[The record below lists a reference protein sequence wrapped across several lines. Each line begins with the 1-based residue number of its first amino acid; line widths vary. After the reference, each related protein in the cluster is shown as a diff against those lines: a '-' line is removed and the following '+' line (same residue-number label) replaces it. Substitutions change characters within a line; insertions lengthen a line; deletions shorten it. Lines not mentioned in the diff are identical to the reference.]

1 MLDNA
6 TFVDG
11 SIDPAAQASFD
22 GDHTLTWNLPAIAP
36 GGDAYLHY
44 RVTVNAD
51 QWNQTLTNTATPG
64 PGGEC
69 LSLEAA
75 QLAAFDSCSTTT
87 GTPSYTLLAVHK
99 SDQETGESLPGAEFT
114 LYQDNAPY
122 ADPSNPQVGAE
133 DEQVGTATSGAD
145 GVAQFAAKLQ
155 KGHFLVE
162 ETAPPAGYADPLA
175 GKVQAVVV
183 DETNY
188 VANEYMSAI
197 EFQDPATGSVELLS
211 KTQLEQDPLTGDW
224 VPSDGYVDYGDQVK
238 YVISVKATGPQRH
251 HDLRVTDYVPGYD
264 PADVTSTDKAT
275 LVAGSPQCTGDLTGC
290 AVSVGADN
298 QITFDAGTVTDATGT
313 AEFVVTFPQL
323 PTRTRLRRQRVLH
336 HHLVERGRPGLARRR
351 PHRPARRDRLPA
363 GGPPAELQRGHHAG
377 DRGAAPAAAEPRRAT
392 PNPPNHAAQRAAPPG
407 RTHPAQRAAQHRRT
421 RRLAAHRSTGPDR
434 PRRPAPRRRTP
445 PPPTHLTSRAP
456 GARSP
461 AGPPGGSRVRPR
473 GRTRLLAVPLA
484 SSDPSVRPPAES
496 GGRGGADSAVS
507 AERAAGMPALAAD
520 RLDRRRGPSAY
531 GAPVGGAAAGAGRR
545 SISRHRGCRAGSI
558 VAAR

>member
-1 MLDNA
+1 M
-6 TFVDG
+6 G
-11 SIDPAAQASFD
+11 SAWP
-22 GDHTLTWNLPAIAP
+22 W
-36 GGDAYLHY
+36 
-44 RVTVNAD
+44 VTGWV
-51 QWNQTLTNTATPG
+51 T
-64 PGGEC
+64 
-69 LSLEAA
+69 S
-75 QLAAFDSCSTTT
+75 LAAFDSCSTTT
-87 GTPSYTLLAVHK
+87 STPSYTLLAVHK

-323 PTRTRLRRQRVLH
+323 PHEPGLRRQRVLH

-363 GGPPAELQRGHHAG
+363 RWTTELELQRGHHAG
-377 DRGAAPAAAEPRRAT
+377 DRGRAPGPDHARHAEPAD
-392 PNPPNHAAQRAAPPG
+392 HAAQRAAPQGGPTPPSTLPDAG
-407 RTHPAQRAAQHRRT
+407 GPAGWLPIAALGLIGLGALL
-421 RRLAAHRSTGPDR
+421 LAGE
-434 PRRPAPRRRTP
+434 RRR
-445 PPPTHLTSRAP
+445 
-456 GARSP
+456 
-461 AGPPGGSRVRPR
+461 
-473 GRTRLLAVPLA
+473 
-484 SSDPSVRPPAES
+484 
-496 GGRGGADSAVS
+496 
-507 AERAAGMPALAAD
+507 
-520 RLDRRRGPSAY
+520 RR
-531 GAPVGGAAAGAGRR
+531 
-545 SISRHRGCRAGSI
+545 HT
-558 VAAR
+558 